1 MQQEPN
7 GLQILEIIIYA
18 AFAGIAGLLGHTL
31 RTLESGGQLTMFRSF
46 AEMAGAALV
55 GVLTLMACKALAL
68 DTMWTGVTVGVMAW
82 LGANASIRVL
92 EKMVYQRLGIKPLI
106 VNPTPA
112 AVAPEGDDQEG
123 R

>member
-31 RTLESGGQLTMFRSF
+31 RTLESGGQLTMLRSL

-55 GVLTLMACKALAL
+55 GVLTLMACKAMSLE
-68 DTMWTGVTVGVMAW
+68 TMWTGVTVGVMAW

-92 EKMVYQRLGIKPLI
+92 EKMVYQRLGIKPP
-106 VNPTPA
+106 VVEPVPSP
-112 AVAPEGDDQEG
+112 APEGDDQEG

>member
-18 AFAGIAGLLGHTL
+18 AFAGVAGLLGHTL
-31 RTLESGGQLTMFRSF
+31 RTLESGGRLTMFRSM

-55 GVLTLMACKALAL
+55 GVLTLMACKAMDL

-92 EKMVYQRLGIKPLI
+92 EKMVYQRLGIKPLVI
-106 VNPTPA
+106 EPAPA
-112 AVAPEGDDQEG
+112 AAAEGDDSEG